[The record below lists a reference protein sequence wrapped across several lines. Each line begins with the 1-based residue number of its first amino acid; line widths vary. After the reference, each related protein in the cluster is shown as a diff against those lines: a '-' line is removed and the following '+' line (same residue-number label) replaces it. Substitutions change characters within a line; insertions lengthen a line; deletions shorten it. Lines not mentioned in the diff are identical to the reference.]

1 MAIPDTSTEIEDP
14 TREVTFSA
22 NRQVGLASEFA
33 RAMGLR
39 PQAKLLEVLVRLPGV
54 GYGVVLMP
62 KPRNYS
68 AALREAL
75 RGVAPRGKADRFVR
89 QLRNEWE

>member
-1 MAIPDTSTEIEDP
+1 MTAEIDEP

-33 RAMGLR
+33 RAMRLK
-39 PQAKLLEVLVRLPGV
+39 PQAKLLETLVRLPGL

-62 KPRNYS
+62 KPKSYGK
-68 AALREAL
+68 ALRAVL
-75 RGVAPRGKADRFVR
+75 HGVAPQGKVDEFVKR
-89 QLRNEWE
+89 LRDEW